1 MGEAVETWVVVA
13 DGTAAR
19 VFEERVRL
27 GHLIERHDLALVS
40 HEDRHHASAHSGGG
54 AEHSG
59 KGDTRNASP
68 AARAEHRFLATLAA
82 QLDAAAKADAFRR
95 LVIIA
100 PPTALGVLRSALS
113 DATQGRIEA
122 CDPHERRREDADV
135 LRASLQR
142 LRTTQ

>member
-1 MGEAVETWVVVA
+1 MSEAVETWVVVA

-27 GHLIERHDLALVS
+27 GHLVERHDLALES

-59 KGDTRNASP
+59 KGDTRHATP
-68 AARAEHRFLATLAA
+68 AARAEHRFLAGLAA
-82 QLDAAAKADAFRR
+82 QLDAAAKSEAFRK
-95 LVIIA
+95 LVIVA
-100 PPTALGVLRSALS
+100 PPTALGVLRAALGE
-113 DATQGRIEA
+113 ATLRRIEA
-122 CDPHERRREDADV
+122 CDPHERRREDADA

-142 LRTTQ
+142 LRATA